1 MLSQNLPLLVM
12 LTAVVATRAA
22 CGDTSSRKVRGKR
35 LRFGC
40 PPFKVITKLTP
51 RTPCSQNHD
60 RLFAKSRRKGLLVST
75 NLESIEAAKKRYG
88 VGGRVNFFFCI
99 QV

>member
-1 MLSQNLPLLVM
+1 MLSQNLPSLVM

-40 PPFKVITKLTP
+40 PPFKVITKLAP

-60 RLFAKSRRKGLLVST
+60 GLLQSLAVKGFWYRQICNRSRPQRKGRSDYFLGLKLV
-75 NLESIEAAKKRYG
+75 EG
-88 VGGRVNFFFCI
+88 
-99 QV
+99 